1 MGIVSVLVCTRDR
14 PEPLTRAV
22 HSLLATKGVDL
33 ELIVIDQSDGPQSEQ
48 ALDDLIGD
56 PRLKYSRSRARGK
69 GAALNEGVRM
79 ARGAVMVCTDD
90 DCEASAD
97 WVAGMARILEE
108 QPKVAVV
115 FCNVTAGAHDSAAGY
130 IPTFVRHR
138 SRLLSSI
145 DAVRDGLGL
154 GAGMAVR
161 RAAVL
166 ALGGFDEAFGP
177 GARFA
182 SGDEWDIS
190 QRALLGGWHVYQTAH
205 LSILHHGFL
214 TFAEGSRHTR
224 RDWTST
230 GALAAKLV
238 RAGRLHAATIPIWLF
253 CVYGLWPPFFDL
265 LRLRKPGQLARTVGF
280 VQGFLEGVR
289 TPVDRGTLIYQPR
302 PSR

>member
-22 HSLLATKGVDL
+22 YSLLATEGVDF
-33 ELIVIDQSDGPQSEQ
+33 ELIVIDQSDGLQSEQ
-48 ALDDLIGD
+48 ALADLIGD
-56 PRLKYSRSRARGK
+56 PCLSYSRSRSRGK
-69 GAALNEGVRM
+69 GAALNEGVQK
-79 ARGAVMVCTDD
+79 AHGEIIVCTDD

-97 WVAGMARILEE
+97 WVAGMARTLEE
-108 QPKVAVV
+108 QPTVAVV
-115 FCNVTAGAHDSAAGY
+115 FCNVTAGTHDSTAGY

-138 SRLLSSI
+138 NRLLSSI

-190 QRALLGGWHVYQTAH
+190 QRALLNGWHIYETAQ

-214 TFAEGSRHTR
+214 TFADGGRHTR

-230 GALAAKLV
+230 GAAAAKLV
-238 RAGRLHAATIPIWLF
+238 RAGRLHAATIPLWLF
-253 CVYGLWPPFFDL
+253 CVYGLWPPFFDV
-265 LRLRKPGQLARTVGF
+265 LRLKKPRQLPRTVGF

-289 TPVDRGTLIYQPR
+289 TPEDRGTLVYQPR